1 MRTFSLILA
10 VLLFAGCTT
19 RIGDLTVASTKNL
32 PRDFDV
38 VQKGMSGKDCAYS
51 LLSIIP
57 LGTLNPTVDGAIDDA
72 LESVRDADALT
83 DASIYNDILITI
95 LFNSNC
101 IRIEGTAI
109 RTRGPE

>member
-1 MRTFSLILA
+1 MRTFSLILLA
-10 VLLFAGCTT
+10 MVVSGCTT

-38 VQKGMSGKDCAYS
+38 VQKGVSGKDCSYA

-72 LESVRDADALT
+72 LESFREADALT
-83 DASIYNDILITI
+83 DASVHNDILITL

-109 RTRGPE
+109 QTRRPE